1 MVRRNGGVMATE
13 PRIRRQM
20 LDDQGE
26 SFEVTFIDVPEPRLS
41 VLFGVGA
48 GGDPHRHLPLLMALA
63 ARGCTVAT
71 PHFERMKSLVP
82 TEPELDVR
90 ARRHQLAFEEIARQG
105 IPAAGVG
112 HSIGAVMM
120 VMLAGGVAWTMPGR
134 PARVPTEKRL
144 QRLALMA
151 PASDFFRGPDA
162 LEAVRVPIRA
172 WVGGKDSIT
181 PPAGA
186 EALKMCL
193 AGKAEMEMR
202 VVADAGHF
210 SFMNVPPPHA
220 TETLP
225 DRDAFLR
232 QLADE
237 VGTFLL
243 A

>member
-1 MVRRNGGVMATE
+1 MATE
-13 PRIRRQM
+13 PRIRRKM

-82 TEPELDVR
+82 TVQELEVR

-162 LEAVRVPIRA
+162 LDP
-172 WVGGKDSIT
+172 
-181 PPAGA
+181 
-186 EALKMCL
+186 
-193 AGKAEMEMR
+193 
-202 VVADAGHF
+202 
-210 SFMNVPPPHA
+210 
-220 TETLP
+220 
-225 DRDAFLR
+225 
-232 QLADE
+232 
-237 VGTFLL
+237 
-243 A
+243 

>member
-1 MVRRNGGVMATE
+1 
-13 PRIRRQM
+13 
-20 LDDQGE
+20 
-26 SFEVTFIDVPEPRLS
+26 
-41 VLFGVGA
+41 
-48 GGDPHRHLPLLMALA
+48 MALA

-82 TEPELDVR
+82 TVQELEVR

-112 HSIGAVMM
+112 HSIGAAMM

-172 WVGGKDSIT
+172 WVGRKDSIT
-181 PPAGA
+181 PPAGV
-186 EALKMCL
+186 EALKSCL
-193 AGKAEMEMR
+193 AGKTEMDIR

-220 TETLP
+220 TETLA

-232 QLADE
+232 QLAQE
-237 VGTFLL
+237 VANFVL
-243 A
+243 AS